1 MVKVF
6 SFCIFGS
13 KPKYCMGLLKNIEVI
28 KEHFPE
34 WMIWVYIGDTIPVEL
49 DQRLA
54 QEQCVQRIYTET
66 IGMENKVFR
75 FFPIDTPD
83 VEVCIVRD
91 TDSRIHARDRACIQ
105 EFVDSDMKFHIIRDH
120 PNHFHKI
127 MAGMFGMK
135 QGCVSYKI
143 QEAYVWWKKEYA
155 TDAFWD
161 DTYFLVDVI
170 YPDIKLESLVHDTHF
185 QHEFPYCK
193 KPFRIPVDEKVE
205 FVGQAY
211 DFDAEGN
218 EYAIYK

>member
-6 SFCIFGS
+6 SFCIFGRN
-13 KPKYCMGLLKNIEVI
+13 PKYCMGLLKNIELI
-28 KEHFPE
+28 KQHFPE

-54 QEQCVQRIYTET
+54 QEQYVHRIYTEA

-75 FFPIDTPD
+75 FFPIDMPD

-105 EFVDSDMKFHIIRDH
+105 DFLDSDMKFHIIRDH

-135 QGCVSYKI
+135 QGCVLYKI
-143 QEAYVWWKKEYA
+143 QEAYVWWKQEYA

-170 YPDIKLESLVHDTHF
+170 YPDIKFNSLIHDDYTSHEPPHF
-185 QHEFPYCK
+185 KQ
-193 KPFRIPVDEKVE
+193 PFRVQVSSNE

-211 DFDAEGN
+211 DFDADGN
-218 EYAIYK
+218 EYPLYI